1 MRACVRVCYWG
12 WIIPFS
18 LTWGLGRWHF
28 SPALGREVVLFFLI
42 PAFVCVCVCV
52 CVCACACPH
61 AREEW
66 LLSHLRVGKL
76 TFLFAPNGDSFPSL
90 HLGWDTV
97 LFSPS
102 QKRDR
107 GSRLPLPTSWGAGL
121 ASTPSPQSR
130 AQVAGALAFP
140 GPRVPRPRRPQVPR
154 PRRPEAPRQRHW
166 RRVGG
171 GAGSA
176 ERGGAIRGPAP
187 GPARSLALSLA
198 PPRPPGP
205 VLPGCCWARAS
216 RTELGPPQPPQ
227 PPQPLAAAC
236 VSPSAPPGPAAPRA
250 PSLSA
255 R

>member
-1 MRACVRVCYWG
+1 MRACVCVTGGGLFLSPSPGGWG
-12 WIIPFS
+12 DGTFPLLWE
-18 LTWGLGRWHF
+18 GRWFF
-28 SPALGREVVLFFLI
+28 SFSFPPL
-42 PAFVCVCVCV
+42 CVCVCV

-154 PRRPEAPRQRHW
+154 PRRPEAPR
-166 RRVGG
+166 
-171 GAGSA
+171 
-176 ERGGAIRGPAP
+176 
-187 GPARSLALSLA
+187 
-198 PPRPPGP
+198 
-205 VLPGCCWARAS
+205 
-216 RTELGPPQPPQ
+216 
-227 PPQPLAAAC
+227 
-236 VSPSAPPGPAAPRA
+236 
-250 PSLSA
+250 
-255 R
+255 